1 MQPTQKNREGPESIS
16 LPAGLY
22 LVATPIGN
30 MRDITFRA
38 LDVLAA
44 VDFVAAED
52 TRVTGKLL
60 NAFGLKK
67 KMLSYNDHSSVR
79 QRDVLMGHIRD
90 GKSVALVSDAGTP
103 LVSDP
108 GYKLV
113 RGAVEQNI
121 KVTSIPGASA
131 AVTALQLSGLP
142 SDAFSFAGFLP
153 SKTSAR
159 KKMLKKWADVPGTL
173 IFYETGPRLTGSLK
187 DMKEVLGDRSACIAR
202 ELTKMF
208 EEIRRGSLSGLIAES
223 LKKEPPKGEIV
234 VVVGQGAAPE
244 TSSERLEDQ
253 ITKALETMSVRDAA
267 EAVSIAS
274 GKPKKAIYTLALKLS
289 GKK

>member
-1 MQPTQKNREGPESIS
+1 MKPTQKNREGPESIS

-30 MRDITFRA
+30 MRDMTFRA

-44 VDFVAAED
+44 VDFVACED

-67 KMLSYNDHSSVR
+67 KMLPYNDHSSAR
-79 QRDVLMGHIRD
+79 QRDLLMGHIRD

-103 LVSDP
+103 LISDP

-142 SDAFSFAGFLP
+142 SDAFCFAGFLP
-153 SKTSAR
+153 ARTSAR
-159 KKMLKKWADVPGTL
+159 KKCWKNGRMCRA
-173 IFYETGPRLTGSLK
+173 RLCF
-187 DMKEVLGDRSACIAR
+187 MK
-202 ELTKMF
+202 
-208 EEIRRGSLSGLIAES
+208 RGRVW
-223 LKKEPPKGEIV
+223 P
-234 VVVGQGAAPE
+234 AA
-244 TSSERLEDQ
+244 
-253 ITKALETMSVRDAA
+253 
-267 EAVSIAS
+267 
-274 GKPKKAIYTLALKLS
+274 
-289 GKK
+289 